1 MPSHPEDVPPP
12 PYTETDIFSTSGRAP
27 SPGRRDSHTL
37 DDQSTS
43 STNGDVIYT
52 PPLTPRSSHLSNFAG
67 EVDHAANSPAAAYF
81 ESRPA
86 PLLSQPHIIHPI
98 TVRDGSTPDNLPYP
112 SELAVRD
119 VRPEDWQTF
128 ANYLMPH
135 YSAVNNEQ
143 VIDRK
148 LRAEGI
154 TSNSGD
160 NKSDH
165 NNDDTRS
172 QTSGRSHA
180 EAQLDQIRCPVDHA
194 DADAARRRQ
203 NIEATV
209 REWNEGFFGPRH
221 ITIRVNGDG
230 NSPPADEPPQPQVH
244 MPGAWDQSFDQQG
257 STATAEPAPGASSR
271 SRFGRFN
278 PFGGGGGGGGGN
290 SSGGRGGG
298 RGGFRWGGISLDGE
312 RVTIGDSFV
321 ADGRTGS
328 VRIGGI
334 VADSNG
340 ISINGRS
347 MFGGGFGPGRG
358 MGRGGRGGCGYR
370 SYPGGWPFGGGH
382 CGGFTGRGRG
392 HHAWG
397 RGHSWWNPPRAQT
410 MPQPEPSSA
419 RQDGESGADHDAP
432 ERGRGRWGHHQFHPH
447 DSRHRSRSSSVSS
460 TSSHSSCCSE
470 STVGSLPDYDELR
483 DAQLPVTKKYLQEWL
498 HHPEQPITKEK
509 VKQIKGE
516 IKQARNA
523 APSGNERLDHIAA
536 LRREVKDLL
545 REWKR
550 LKKEQKRQRRQLSR
564 EKRRRRREEK
574 RERRQVKREMRQ
586 TAREMRR
593 EQRHHPHF
601 PPFGA
606 VPPIPPVFPVSHGD
620 SIPAPPPP
628 PNPMFPFPGVTD
640 FANPFRNH
648 PWGWGRGAPPPPP
661 GGIPPGA
668 WPGGNDNADNDTNTH
683 QGPSGDKYKAASD
696 LEAELMV
703 KEAELFKLHEAI
715 ALEQAAR
722 AGGSRSGG
730 GSPPYSDAD
739 GSGKFEK
746 KLSSKEEEALAM
758 EREIEALA
766 ATMEALRTEADEEFA
781 RELAEEETRRAR
793 C

>member
-1 MPSHPEDVPPP
+1 MPSNPEDVPPP
-12 PYTETDIFSTSGRAP
+12 PYTETDIFSTSGPAP
-27 SPGRRDSHTL
+27 SSGRRDSHTI

-67 EVDHAANSPAAAYF
+67 EDDDHAANSSAATYF

-86 PLLSQPHIIHPI
+86 PFLSQPHIVHRI
-98 TVRDGSTPDNLPYP
+98 TVAEGSTPGNLPYP
-112 SELAVRD
+112 SELAARD

-128 ANYLMPH
+128 ANYLIPH
-135 YSAVNNEQ
+135 YSAVSNEQ

-148 LRAEGI
+148 LRAEGV
-154 TSNSGD
+154 TSNSSNNNNSNNG
-160 NKSDH
+160 
-165 NNDDTRS
+165 NDDTSS
-172 QTSGRSHA
+172 QTSGRSHVA
-180 EAQLDQIRCPVDHA
+180 AQLDQIRCPVDHT
-194 DADAARRRQ
+194 DVDAARRRQ
-203 NIEATV
+203 NIEGTV

-221 ITIRVNGDG
+221 ITIRVGGDDG
-230 NSPPADEPPQPQVH
+230 SPPADELPQPQVH

-257 STATAEPAPGASSR
+257 STYAAEPAPAASSR
-271 SRFGRFN
+271 SRFGMFN
-278 PFGGGGGGGGGN
+278 PFGSSSGGGGGYGR
-290 SSGGRGGG
+290 GGRGG
-298 RGGFRWGGISLDGE
+298 GGFRWGGITLDGE

-382 CGGFTGRGRG
+382 CGGFNGRGRG
-392 HHAWG
+392 HHTWG

-410 MPQPEPSSA
+410 APQPGPSSVQ
-419 RQDGESGADHDAP
+419 QDGDLEADRGTP
-432 ERGRGRWGHHQFHPH
+432 ERGRGRWGHRHPH
-447 DSRHRSRSSSVSS
+447 HHHGHQLSRSSSVSS
-460 TSSHSSCCSE
+460 TTSRSSSCSE

-483 DAQLPVTKKYLQEWL
+483 DSQLPVTKKYLQDWL
-498 HHPEQPITKEK
+498 HHPEHAITKET

-523 APSGNERLDHIAA
+523 APSGNEHPDHVAA

-545 REWKR
+545 REWKK
-550 LKKEQKRQRRQLSR
+550 LKKEQKRQRRQLRR
-564 EKRRRRREEK
+564 EKKRRRREEK

-586 TAREMRR
+586 AAREMRR
-593 EQRHHPHF
+593 EQRHRHF
-601 PPFGA
+601 SPFAA
-606 VPPIPPVFPVSHGD
+606 VPPIPPVPPVPPHGAF
-620 SIPAPPPP
+620 IPTPPPP

-640 FANPFRNH
+640 FADPFRNH
-648 PWGWGRGAPPPPP
+648 PWGWGHGAPPPPGETP
-661 GGIPPGA
+661 ASA
-668 WPGGNDNADNDTNTH
+668 WSAGNDHADNDTNA
-683 QGPSGDKYKAASD
+683 QGPSREKYKAASD

-703 KEAELFKLHEAI
+703 KEAELFRLHEAI
-715 ALEQAAR
+715 ALEQTAR
-722 AGGSRSGG
+722 ESGGSGG
-730 GSPPYSDAD
+730 RPPPYRDTD
-739 GSGKFEK
+739 GDGDCEK
-746 KLSSKEEEALAM
+746 KLSDKEREALAM
-758 EREIEALA
+758 QTEIEALA
-766 ATMEALRTEADEEFA
+766 ATMETLRTEADEEFA